1 MDDSVASEKKEERLK
16 RWLNDN
22 KNLTILGV
30 VIAATIIRLYYFF
43 ITKNQPLWWDEA
55 SYGSL
60 AKNFI
65 SHQWDAADVIIGE
78 TKIRPPFF
86 PFLWSIVMRLGVSEV
101 GARFLFEFI
110 PSVLSVIFVYMIV
123 KEFYSKRTAIIAS
136 VIFSVLWIHL
146 FYTARLLTD
155 VLVLP
160 FIFASIYYF
169 IKADKDEFNPR
180 YFALSIFVL
189 AFGTLIRYPSGLV
202 FLAYPISLLITRG
215 RSIVLNRSFW
225 LSGIVGGTPILAFF
239 ALNYVRTR
247 NIFPAL
253 LSKDYAQAV
262 SKEINFSI
270 LNFISVYLTKI
281 FFVFF
286 LIGALVVLVE
296 LILGFDVIGKNKR
309 LKGHLLLTLAMIII
323 YGYFIFYIKG
333 AEDRWL
339 LPVSLSM
346 VTFSALG
353 LDYLYVKG
361 ERYSKPFVT
370 IVIIAILSV
379 GIYSE
384 LTFADS
390 LIKDRKQTF
399 IHAQQGF
406 EWLKANTPPGTK
418 IMGTGYEVY
427 GIYYSERD
435 YRSFTENESDIMA
448 FNPEYLVIYITQN
461 TLPPYLN
468 DYIQRNQKNLQP
480 VHVLFYD
487 QEQKQPAFIVYK
499 VLVN

>member
-1 MDDSVASEKKEERLK
+1 
-16 RWLNDN
+16 
-22 KNLTILGV
+22 
-30 VIAATIIRLYYFF
+30 
-43 ITKNQPLWWDEA
+43 
-55 SYGSL
+55 
-60 AKNFI
+60 
-65 SHQWDAADVIIGE
+65 
-78 TKIRPPFF
+78 
-86 PFLWSIVMRLGVSEV
+86 
-101 GARFLFEFI
+101 
-110 PSVLSVIFVYMIV
+110 
-123 KEFYSKRTAIIAS
+123 
-136 VIFSVLWIHL
+136 
-146 FYTARLLTD
+146 
-155 VLVLP
+155 
-160 FIFASIYYF
+160 
-169 IKADKDEFNPR
+169 
-180 YFALSIFVL
+180 
-189 AFGTLIRYPSGLV
+189 
-202 FLAYPISLLITRG
+202 
-215 RSIVLNRSFW
+215 
-225 LSGIVGGTPILAFF
+225 
-239 ALNYVRTR
+239 
-247 NIFPAL
+247 
-253 LSKDYAQAV
+253 
-262 SKEINFSI
+262 
-270 LNFISVYLTKI
+270 
-281 FFVFF
+281 
-286 LIGALVVLVE
+286 
-296 LILGFDVIGKNKR
+296 
-309 LKGHLLLTLAMIII
+309 
-323 YGYFIFYIKG
+323 
-333 AEDRWL
+333 
-339 LPVSLSM
+339 M